1 MSRIYPLRRR
11 IPYLGV
17 RFKIQRDKLVKQLV
31 KGRIRIILGF
41 QVKKDKIVSQLF
53 RWLVIN
59 NSKTRV
65 SGPNNGFF
73 LSQ

>member
-17 RFKIQRDKLVKQLV
+17 RFKIQRDKLVKQPV